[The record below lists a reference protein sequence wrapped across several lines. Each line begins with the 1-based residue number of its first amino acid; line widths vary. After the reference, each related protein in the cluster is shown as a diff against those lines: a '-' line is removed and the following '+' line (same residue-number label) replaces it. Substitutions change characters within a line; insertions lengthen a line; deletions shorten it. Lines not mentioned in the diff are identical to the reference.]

1 MYLVSIAATMQSFRT
16 LSLIAFGALLPIAV
30 SAGVIDEAKPLT
42 ESLLDILNF
51 CLSIFGV
58 LAIIG
63 MVIAG
68 LLYFTAAGD
77 ERQMLLAKKA
87 FWAGV
92 VGIVIALGGMV
103 LVWTVTTLLG

>member
-1 MYLVSIAATMQSFRT
+1 MREVYQLLFVTGATLVP
-16 LSLIAFGALLPIAV
+16 SLV
-30 SAGVIDEAKPLT
+30 SAGVIDEAKPLS

-68 LLYFTAAGD
+68 FLYFTAAGD

-87 FWAGV
+87 FLSGV
-92 VGIVIALGGMV
+92 VGIVIALSGMI
-103 LVWTVTTLLG
+103 LIRTITALLG